1 MSPVRFIR
9 FSCWYSEV
17 SIIARYPRVDS
28 RPDTGIQFLY
38 VKQVYS
44 RRLEPRMM
52 HNTAW
57 VVRTPMSIYL
67 LCHIHSNCYANI
79 KRESPTNKAYSRDF
93 IQMQIKKFRHDHA
106 NSQAQLKN
114 ARSFRRIRVVPSQ
127 CLAYPKTENCA
138 VCFATTDR
146 SIKRPLD
153 RQIALTFY
161 KLACPLSGTDF
172 CSRDRI
178 HLQAQP
184 RYVWFVKMQ

>member
-1 MSPVRFIR
+1 VCDNTFRIQIGGFPFLIRNANALPSAMTERLLLLSIAYDRLFTIDHAADSRAACMSPVRFIR

-106 NSQAQLKN
+106 NS
-114 ARSFRRIRVVPSQ
+114 
-127 CLAYPKTENCA
+127 
-138 VCFATTDR
+138 
-146 SIKRPLD
+146 
-153 RQIALTFY
+153 
-161 KLACPLSGTDF
+161 
-172 CSRDRI
+172 
-178 HLQAQP
+178 
-184 RYVWFVKMQ
+184 